1 MRRIAAFLFVFVLLT
16 ACGGGEGGELTD
28 LVPALT
34 AAETMVPRALV
45 CPELDAVESEYRP
58 LLEGTLEELE
68 SEIPAAVRDVS
79 TRVWVTGGARIKIGI
94 WSDINAR
101 PTAMMFVAEL
111 ESGLFGLSKVRY
123 CA

>member
-1 MRRIAAFLFVFVLLT
+1 MRSVTVSLVVSLLLI
-16 ACGGGEGGELTD
+16 ACGGGEGDEAASLIAP
-28 LVPALT
+28 LV

-45 CPELDAVESEYRP
+45 CPALDAVEAEYRP

-68 SEIPAAVRDVS
+68 GEIPAAVRDAS

-94 WSDINAR
+94 WSDTNAR

>member
-1 MRRIAAFLFVFVLLT
+1 MRRSAALLIVFVFLA
-16 ACGGGEGGELTD
+16 ACGGGEGDELAD

-45 CPELDAVESEYRP
+45 CPELDAVEAEYRP

-68 SEIPAAVRDVS
+68 GEIPASVRDAS
-79 TRVWVTGGARIKIGI
+79 TRVWVSGGARIKIGI
-94 WSDINAR
+94 WSDTNAR
-101 PTAMMFVAEL
+101 PSAMMFVAEL

-123 CA
+123 CS

>member
-1 MRRIAAFLFVFVLLT
+1 MRRVAAAVLVLVLLT
-16 ACGGGEGGELTD
+16 ACGGGEGDESTD
-28 LVPALT
+28 LIPALT

-45 CPELDAVESEYRP
+45 CPELDAVEAEYRP

-68 SEIPAAVRDVS
+68 SEIPSAIRDAS
-79 TRVWVTGGARIKIGI
+79 ARVWVTGGARVKIGI
-94 WSDINAR
+94 WSDANAR

-123 CA
+123 CS